1 MRNLLGFV
9 LLVAVGCGGDDGP
22 ATANDAGET
31 PNQTAGK
38 GSGGD
43 GSNQTAGKG
52 GGGAGQTA
60 TAGKDAG
67 KPATKL
73 VVPEVY
79 PLVRAST
86 PSALIANPMYKPE
99 PPKKPSDGGVGVLP
113 QALGGEINLAL
124 AVQER
129 FYMGGPTE
137 LLRIVKDLDGRL
149 AGLDTDATK
158 HACLTTT
165 PAVHTYALPGGRTFD
180 VKLQCMQSFGAAGS
194 ASDAWIAFGFGSS
207 VGTSTEDAGADAAD
221 GGQDAEGDAFY
232 LVEGMAGGMG
242 GVYRISGGDVEAWI
256 AVADSNVPT
265 NSRVIMHLITHES
278 PATSELALA
287 GAGVGFC
294 SAHLKTSAD
303 FVFIQGKTNAPPPPG
318 TGMPAAG
325 VQYCDALRAGCF
337 DVTAL
342 GTDLGGDA
350 EGCKAIAAKTFESR
364 GALDASNDASANV
377 MPDGIYM
384 YFNQRPTGVADF

>member
-1 MRNLLGFV
+1 MHMRKLLGLV
-9 LLVAVGCGGDDGP
+9 LVVAVGCGGDDGP
-22 ATANDAGET
+22 GTANDAGDA

-38 GSGGD
+38 GSGG
-43 GSNQTAGKG
+43 SNQTAGK

-86 PSALIANPMYKPE
+86 PSGLIANPMYKPE
-99 PPKKPSDGGVGVLP
+99 PPKKPRDGGVGVLP

-165 PAVHTYALPGGRTFD
+165 PAVHSYALPGGRTFD
-180 VKLQCMQSFGAAGS
+180 VKLQCMQSFGAPGS

-207 VGTSTEDAGADAAD
+207 VSTNTEDAGADAAD

-242 GVYRISGGDVEAWI
+242 GVYRISGGNVEAWI
-256 AVADSNVPT
+256 AVADSTAPS
-265 NSRVIMHLITHES
+265 NSRVIMHVITHES

-303 FVFIQGKTNAPPPPG
+303 FLFIQGKTNAPPPPG
-318 TGMPAAG
+318 TGMPAPG
-325 VQYCDALRAGCF
+325 VQYCDADRAGCF

-350 EGCKAIAAKTFESR
+350 EGCRAIAGKTFESR